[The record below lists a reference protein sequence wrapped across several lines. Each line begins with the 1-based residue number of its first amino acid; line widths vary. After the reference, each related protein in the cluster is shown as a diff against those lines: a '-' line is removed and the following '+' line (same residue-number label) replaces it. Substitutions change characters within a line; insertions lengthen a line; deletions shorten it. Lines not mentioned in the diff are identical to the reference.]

1 MKNVFLVVSLVLS
14 AVAVAA
20 EGEPR
25 ISKGKKFVHPGIFYT
40 EGDFGRM
47 RAMVAAGREPW
58 KKSFEALRFS
68 PYANSGAWARPRGG
82 VIEKKENQVRIQ
94 QCFEIFPDYHL
105 HQKVNNHKALHI
117 I

>member
-1 MKNVFLVVSLVLS
+1 MKIIFLAASLVMS

-47 RAMVAAGREPW
+47 KAMVAAGREPW
-58 KKSFEALRFS
+58 KKSFEA
-68 PYANSGAWARPRGG
+68 GAVVLKIGVVNATGARIRSI
-82 VIEKKENQVRIQ
+82 VVER
-94 QCFEIFPDYHL
+94 
-105 HQKVNNHKALHI
+105 
-117 I
+117 

>member
-1 MKNVFLVVSLVLS
+1 MKIILLAASLVMS

-47 RAMVAAGREPW
+47 KAMVAAGREPW

-82 VIEKKENQVRIQ
+82 VI
-94 QCFEIFPDYHL
+94 D
-105 HQKVNNHKALHI
+105 
-117 I
+117 